1 VQIVADLEMQR
12 ASSPKLHSLPPPRLD
27 PDAWI
32 RLAIKYPKAWRKF
45 VSVLRTSGSPV
56 NPEADK
62 TACAQCGKMVARQ
75 GMGAHC
81 ARVHAVFRLARAFC
95 KDDGV
100 RHVCQ
105 GQFVVRSRCIHHVH
119 YSSLACLA
127 ALMSGDFQQLDPEE
141 ICRLD
146 ALDAA
151 FRRAELKAGRSFV
164 ARP

>member
-1 VQIVADLEMQR
+1 
-12 ASSPKLHSLPPPRLD
+12 
-27 PDAWI
+27 
-32 RLAIKYPKAWRKF
+32 
-45 VSVLRTSGSPV
+45 
-56 NPEADK
+56 
-62 TACAQCGKMVARQ
+62 
-75 GMGAHC
+75 MGAHC

-100 RHVCQ
+100 CPVCQ
-105 GQFVVRSRCIHHVH
+105 GQFAVRLRH
-119 YSSLACLA
+119 YSSPARLA

-151 FRRAELKAGRSFV
+151 FRRAELKAGRSFL